1 MKPACAEITPWYV
14 FLPPRWQ
21 SRSPQKHNRAERF
34 LILKRQRHTTLIVR
48 GPLDTTWKHTF
59 MPAMLRDDFWSKQK
73 SIWHRNSNH
82 IPTLFILIPISW
94 LVTAPVVVFFFF
106 FLVRW
111 GFQTL
116 KGWLTWWATTLKSV
130 WSEWKYDKNKNSRQQ
145 TRLLPHRGFSSC
157 Q

>member
-14 FLPPRWQ
+14 FLPPSWQ
-21 SRSPQKHNRAERF
+21 SQSPQKYNRAERF

-73 SIWHRNSNH
+73 SIWHRNSIH

-94 LVTAPVVVFFFF
+94 LVTVPVFFWGF
-106 FLVRW
+106 FLCHGVFRP
-111 GFQTL
+111 
-116 KGWLTWWATTLKSV
+116 
-130 WSEWKYDKNKNSRQQ
+130 WKADLHDGQQLWNQCDQNENMINKNSWQQ
-145 TRLLPHRGFSSC
+145 TGLLPHSGFSSC